1 MIIAVNTRLLLKNR
15 LTGLGHFTHE
25 LLKKMVLAHP
35 EHTFLFLFDRS
46 WDADFIF
53 AENIIPVNVF
63 PQARAA
69 PLYFWWFEY
78 SIPRILEKYKANIFI
93 SMDNFYSLSIKIPGI
108 LVIHDLAYLH
118 YPEHIDKMHLYYYRK
133 FTPLFIKKATRIA
146 TVSQY
151 TCDDIIAQFGLKS
164 DKVSVVGIGLNEGI
178 SEIKDQNKIDR
189 FLISKKIDRKYFLH
203 VGTFQ
208 PRKNVASLIT
218 AYDLFRN
225 KSKEKIL
232 LVLTGDK
239 GWKSDAMFDA
249 YDASPYKADIIIL
262 GYQNNDA
269 LSMLLSGAYALF
281 LVSLFEGFGLPIIEA
296 QKCGCPVV
304 TSQISSMPEASG
316 GAALLVD
323 PGSVD
328 SISSAMEI
336 ISENTDRREK
346 LIKAGYE
353 NAAKYNWETTAANF
367 WRLIEEIIP
376 GT

>member
-1 MIIAVNTRLLLKNR
+1 MGSEMCIR
-15 LTGLGHFTHE
+15 
-25 LLKKMVLAHP
+25 
-35 EHTFLFLFDRS
+35 DR
-46 WDADFIF
+46 
-53 AENIIPVNVF
+53 
-63 PQARAA
+63 
-69 PLYFWWFEY
+69 LYFWWFEY

-151 TCDDIIAQFGLKS
+151 TCDDIIAQFGLKP